1 MTSIMTGLV
10 SGLMRDHRE
19 AMLYVICG
27 GFTTLVNYAA
37 YGGFVWVGID
47 PTISNVLSWFVSVS
61 FAFVVNK
68 WIVFESR
75 SLESRKVTAEVVEF
89 FGARV
94 LTLVVS
100 AVLFALLFDYMGT
113 DLGVSILTDEFFGMR
128 GTEGYVTKIVTSV
141 VEIALNWVLSKYW
154 IFRKEPR
161 SAE

>member
-1 MTSIMTGLV
+1 MTGWV
-10 SGLMRDHRE
+10 SRMMHDHRE
-19 AMLYVICG
+19 AMLYIITG

-37 YGGFVWVGID
+37 YGAFVWCNID

-68 WIVFESR
+68 WIVFESK
-75 SLESRKVTAEVVEF
+75 SLEGRKVTAELVEF

-100 AVLFALLFDYMGT
+100 AVLFAALFDYLGT
-113 DLGVSILTDEFFGMR
+113 EIGVHILTDELFGIR
-128 GTEGYVTKIVTSV
+128 GSEGYVTKLITSF

-154 IFRKEPR
+154 VFRKEK
-161 SAE
+161 SEA

>member
-1 MTSIMTGLV
+1 MADGLT
-10 SGLMRDHRE
+10 GLMREHRE
-19 AMLYVICG
+19 ATLYIICG
-27 GFTTLVNYAA
+27 GFTTLVNYGA
-37 YGGFVWVGID
+37 YGAFVWLGID

-75 SLESRKVTAEVVEF
+75 SLESRKVTAELLEF

-94 LTLVVS
+94 LTLIVS
-100 AVLFALLFDYMGT
+100 AVLFALLFDF
-113 DLGVSILTDEFFGMR
+113 LGSEWGVHILTDEFLGLR

-154 IFRKEPR
+154 IFRKDTVP
-161 SAE
+161 AE